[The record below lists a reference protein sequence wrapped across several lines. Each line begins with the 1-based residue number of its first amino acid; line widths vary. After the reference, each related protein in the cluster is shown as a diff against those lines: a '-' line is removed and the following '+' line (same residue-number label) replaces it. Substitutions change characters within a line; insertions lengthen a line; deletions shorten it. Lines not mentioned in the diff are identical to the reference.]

1 MASKRIE
8 EVMQKASTKDQAAF
22 KESTQAFKDHNVQ
35 LKPDSYG
42 PQTPPRQAEQ
52 TRTTEPKLNETVFP
66 NQQRGADKI
75 QQAMEQ
81 SQQSK
86 AEEPSQKQEK
96 TTPTQEH
103 DMDR

>member
-8 EVMQKASTKDQAAF
+8 ELMQNASAKDQAAF
-22 KESTQAFKDHNVQ
+22 KDSMQTLKNHNVE

-81 SQQSK
+81 SQQPK
-86 AEEPSQKQEK
+86 AATQEK
-96 TTPTQEH
+96 AAPEKAPEPE
-103 DMDR
+103 R